1 MLLEM
6 LGLKVIKVLL
16 VVMVEL
22 GHKELKG
29 Q

>member
-22 GHKELKG
+22 GHKELKV

>member
-6 LGLKVIKVLL
+6 LVLKVIKVLL